1 MDLLAA
7 MRSFRRVVELGSF
20 SRAAEDLSLSPAGL
34 SKQIRQLEE
43 HLGAVLIQRTTRRMS
58 LTEAGGTY
66 FAECCRLLDGLQEL
80 ERSVS
85 ENATE
90 VTGRLRVN
98 APVSFG
104 LTVLSPLLP
113 SFLAAHPR
121 LKLDLTLSDQLLD
134 VVGAGFDVS
143 IRVRAELADSSLVAR
158 RLADVAQVLCAAP
171 SYLEAHGTP
180 ASLADLHQYACLA
193 YTLADQ
199 PTTWALQGPD
209 GPVAF
214 PVQARVLAN
223 NSVVLRDLLVA
234 GAGIG
239 ALPGFLARPCIEG
252 GSLVRLLPDLRFPD
266 RHVFAV
272 FPTARHLQPKVRAF
286 VEHLAAAL
294 RLRSPASSDH
304 ARGPQA
310 SGEFTAAKLPATRAA
325 FDPEVS

>member
-113 SFLAAHPR
+113 AFLDAYPK

-158 RLADVAQVLCAAP
+158 RLADVEQVLCASPA
-171 SYLEAHGTP
+171 YLERNGTP
-180 ASLADLHQYACLA
+180 VTLDDLHQHACLA
-193 YTLADQ
+193 YSLADQ
-199 PTTWALQGPD
+199 PATWRLD
-209 GPVAF
+209 GPEGAVSVA
-214 PVQARVLAN
+214 VQARVSAN
-223 NSVVLRDLLVA
+223 NSLMLRDLLVA
-234 GAGIG
+234 GAGVG
-239 ALPGFLARPCIEG
+239 ALPSFLAEPHIER
-252 GSLVRLLPDLRFPD
+252 GSLVRVLAEYRFPA
-266 RHVFAV
+266 RHVFAIY
-272 FPTARHLQPKVRAF
+272 PTARHLQRRFAPSSSIWQRLSVTAPP
-286 VEHLAAAL
+286 L
-294 RLRSPASSDH
+294 RRDHEQGAHAKRSSHQPSF
-304 ARGPQA
+304 G
-310 SGEFTAAKLPATRAA
+310 
-325 FDPEVS
+325 